1 MKTYIQ
7 EGDTLDVTLS
17 GSVTG
22 GIAALFGAALFGV
35 PMIDG
40 VAGDTV
46 AVVREGVFSD
56 QPKDTAAAWA
66 FGDVLYWD
74 NTAKAFTKTAT
85 SNTRAGIAGAAQ
97 AQADATG
104 TVIIDRR
111 VG

>member
-1 MKTYIQ
+1 MKSYIQ
-7 EGDTLDVTLS
+7 EGDTIDVTLS
-17 GSVTG
+17 ATVTG

-40 VAGDTV
+40 VSGDTV

-56 QPKDTAAAWA
+56 QPKDTAAAWV

-74 NTAKAFTKTAT
+74 NTNKVFTKTAT
-85 SNTRAGIAGAAQ
+85 SNTRVGVAGAAQ
-97 AQADATG
+97 AQADTTG
-104 TVIIDRR
+104 TVILDRR